1 MILNSNFLDNL
12 ESDLPQGVWSLQL
25 DHQLKNVNVRN
36 LFWPGYYAFHRLH
49 YSFFYRDLFSSRAVN
64 TTQSSKDQFFEA
76 TYPFNQMVFLYSMTA
91 FQL

>member
-36 LFWPGYYAFHRLH
+36 LFWPGYYAFHRLNSGVFGSV
-49 YSFFYRDLFSSRAVN
+49 YIGDGIKNSDL
-64 TTQSSKDQFFEA
+64 
-76 TYPFNQMVFLYSMTA
+76 PFMI
-91 FQL
+91 